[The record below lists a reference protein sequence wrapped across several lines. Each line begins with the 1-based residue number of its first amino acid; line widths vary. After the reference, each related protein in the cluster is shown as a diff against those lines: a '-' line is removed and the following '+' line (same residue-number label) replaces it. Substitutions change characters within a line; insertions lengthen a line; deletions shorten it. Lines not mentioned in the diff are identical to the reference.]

1 MGERYFVMLFKILE
15 VITKLSQ
22 NFGSN
27 FHRILEVIFH
37 KKILCI
43 IFYMFVIY
51 RYKFLFAIKKKNKTL
66 KLLLICPMMEWL
78 CKSCF
83 ATIAVSKTGSGSHTS

>member
-1 MGERYFVMLFKILE
+1 
-15 VITKLSQ
+15 
-22 NFGSN
+22 
-27 FHRILEVIFH
+27 
-37 KKILCI
+37 
-43 IFYMFVIY
+43 MFVIY
-51 RYKFLFAIKKKNKTL
+51 RYKFSFAIKKKNKTL